1 MPSAVCGP
9 RPCPTRDDRCVS
21 SCATFFSFL
30 HLAFWRSRSLAAAG
44 RRPRRRAPRPGRGGH
59 TAHRESFTRNAE
71 LPESPRAPAAPAVCL
86 SCDTGHEP
94 HRTVYNTGAT
104 LRFITGTA
112 VTVRPYD
119 RGLTPVSR
127 LSCVVQGAGRCALN
141 QWAASNPRVG
151 VDRDQLDLVQQAR
164 IRWHAALR

>member
-1 MPSAVCGP
+1 MCVLVCDFFFIFASCFLAV
-9 RPCPTRDDRCVS
+9 
-21 SCATFFSFL
+21 SF
-30 HLAFWRSRSLAAAG
+30 
-44 RRPRRRAPRPGRGGH
+44 PRRCGTPAPPAPRAPAGTRGGH

-119 RGLTPVSR
+119 RGLTAVHVSALVR
-127 LSCVVQGAGRCALN
+127 RAGGRALRA
-141 QWAASNPRVG
+141 QSMGGFSNPRVG

-164 IRWHAALR
+164 IRWHAALRQPLAPKPEHLG

>member
-1 MPSAVCGP
+1 MRLFFHFCILLFGGLVPSPLRDAGP
-9 RPCPTRDDRCVS
+9 
-21 SCATFFSFL
+21 AG
-30 HLAFWRSRSLAAAG
+30 AA
-44 RRPRRRAPRPGRGGH
+44 RPGRDAGDTPLTG
-59 TAHRESFTRNAE
+59 HRESFTRNAE

-119 RGLTPVSR
+119 RGLTAVHVSALVR
-127 LSCVVQGAGRCALN
+127 RAGGRALRA
-141 QWAASNPRVG
+141 QSMGGFSNPRVG

-164 IRWHAALR
+164 IRWHAALRQPLAPKPEHLG